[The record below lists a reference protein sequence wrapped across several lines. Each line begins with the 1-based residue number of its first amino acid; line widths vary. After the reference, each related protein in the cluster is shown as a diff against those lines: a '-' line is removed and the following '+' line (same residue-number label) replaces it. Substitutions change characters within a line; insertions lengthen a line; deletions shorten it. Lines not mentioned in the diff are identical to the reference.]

1 MFPDKHDTLNDQ
13 VFKDEHYLQESPPT
27 PREMFRSI
35 GIVLAVTLYMAATI
49 SLLVALSRWMG

>member
-13 VFKDEHYLQESPPT
+13 VFKGEHYLQESPPT

>member
-1 MFPDKHDTLNDQ
+1 MFPDRHDILNGQ
-13 VFKDEHYLQESPPT
+13 IFKGEHYVQESPPT
-27 PREMFRSI
+27 PRETFRSI